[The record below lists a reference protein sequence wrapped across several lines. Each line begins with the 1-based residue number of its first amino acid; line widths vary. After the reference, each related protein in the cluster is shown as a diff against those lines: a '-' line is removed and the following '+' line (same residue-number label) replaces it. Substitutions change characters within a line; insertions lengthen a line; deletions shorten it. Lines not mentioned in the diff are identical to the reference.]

1 MAQQSP
7 KNNPTRRGPNHPFA
21 GARLA
26 LATAAIAS
34 VIMGAQMFVTADLAT
49 SAASSGTQTTQTA
62 QTSTSSTIQT
72 TSFGRQSSIFQTSTQ
87 PLPSSRSSR

>member
-34 VIMGAQMFVTADLAT
+34 VIMGAQMFVTADLTT
-49 SAASSGTQTTQTA
+49 SASSTNTSTVASISQTTQT
-62 QTSTSSTIQT
+62 T
-72 TSFGRQSSIFQTSTQ
+72 TFGRQSNIFQTSTQ
-87 PLPSSRSSR
+87 PIPSSRSSR